1 MTLQFPEAIELSVKK
16 SSFLHFPSE
25 SNEKILG
32 NCLIVASTAESEE
45 LFNKV
50 IGEPAWLKIS
60 MILPNLEDENK
71 VDVYFR
77 NINNKEILELIST
90 QVLPEF
96 YLDTY
101 FGDAEVTVAENPL
114 EEEGLIS
121 EEANREIQ
129 KVLRIQALMDANLEE
144 VNSQQIYCVTLSLEE
159 AHLAKTLSANDPQS
173 PAFIVLSENKFRS
186 LKRKPVDD
194 RPNIYSLPVLEF
206 PEPNTNEYYSVV
218 SYLDQKLTGIFPFH
232 LSLGLVNK
240 VRGDL
245 LSLIV
250 NLANGSDTALIQTFK
265 YLNAV
270 TKSDATLT
278 KRMRGDYSINPTTED
293 MEFSFLSET
302 VDRTFKFLTLD
313 NVLPLFTSTP
323 EQGIKYLENVQA
335 LNDLLEGSGLH
346 EEFEKILGERNF
358 PELSIPPS
366 REASLEEVS
375 EYLEQR
381 ILPTTLP
388 VPMID
393 LAGKM
398 NFDLLYAHDW
408 IKGVPETLPDNISS
422 GAVTVAKILALAVRY
437 GRLQTL
443 VETAEAPINPI
454 AILMRALSDQSE
466 MSIWAPAEAIRLL
479 PQRNQK
485 DGLFLFTQVLTSG
498 LIHPSFGQESL
509 PIEFLLRSLITHVL
523 HRVGHMITNEQFE
536 KGTIE
541 TLLPEYSY
549 LLPFV
554 DALYPEEEN
563 SSSGQQ
569 TCIPLE
575 ATVNV
580 LTQTDFSTQGRA
592 LVEETGMLLID
603 IANIK
608 AAEAFPE
615 GNEKD
620 PAWKEFVE
628 TYLVNQIIF
637 NGLAFN

>member
-1 MTLQFPEAIELSVKK
+1 MALQFPEAVKLSVKK

-32 NCLIVASTAESEE
+32 NCLVIASTAESEN

-50 IGEPAWLKIS
+50 IGEPAWLKIV

-77 NINNKEILELIST
+77 NINNKEILDLIST

-96 YLDTY
+96 YLDSY
-101 FGDAEVTVAENPL
+101 FSDVEVATSQNPL
-114 EEEGLIS
+114 EGEEHLTD
-121 EEANREIQ
+121 EANREIQ
-129 KVLRIQALMDANLEE
+129 KVLRIQALMNTDLKE
-144 VNSQQIYCVTLSLEE
+144 VNDQQIYSITLSLEE
-159 AHLAKTLSANDPQS
+159 AHLAKILSADNPQS
-173 PAFIVLSENKFRS
+173 PAFVILSENKFRS
-186 LKRKPVDD
+186 LKRKLVDD

-232 LSLGLVNK
+232 LSLSLVNK

-250 NLANGSDTALIQTFK
+250 NLANGSNAALVQTFK

-270 TKSDATLT
+270 TKSDATLI

-313 NVLPLFTSTP
+313 NLLPLFTSTP
-323 EQGIKYLENVQA
+323 EQGIEYLENVQA
-335 LNDLLEGSGLH
+335 LNDLLESSGLH
-346 EEFEKILGERNF
+346 EEFEKILGERSF

-388 VPMID
+388 VPMMGLSD
-393 LAGKM
+393 KM
-398 NFDLLYAHDW
+398 NFDLLYSHDW
-408 IKGVPETLPDNISS
+408 IKGVPETLPDNVSP
-422 GAVTVAKILALAVRY
+422 GAVTVAKILTLAVRY
-437 GRLQTL
+437 SRLQTL

-454 AILMRALSDQSE
+454 AILMRALSDQTE
-466 MSIWAPAEAIRLL
+466 MSLWAPAEAIRLL
-479 PQRNQK
+479 PQQNQK

-498 LIHPSFGQESL
+498 LIHPSFGEESMPL
-509 PIEFLLRSLITHVL
+509 EFLLRSLITHVL
-523 HRVGHMITNEQFE
+523 HRVGHMIVNEKFE

-554 DALYPEEEN
+554 DALYPEDTG
-563 SSSGQQ
+563 SSGQQ

-575 ATVNV
+575 ATVSV
-580 LTQTDFSTQGRA
+580 LTQTDFSTQGNA
-592 LVEETGMLLID
+592 LVEETGMLLVD

-620 PAWKEFVE
+620 PDWKEFVE

-637 NGLAFN
+637 NGLSFN